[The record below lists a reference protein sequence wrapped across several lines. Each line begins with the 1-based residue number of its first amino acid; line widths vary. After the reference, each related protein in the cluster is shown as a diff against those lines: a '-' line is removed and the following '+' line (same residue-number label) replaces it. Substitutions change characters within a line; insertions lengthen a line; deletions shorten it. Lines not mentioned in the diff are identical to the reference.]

1 MLVHVG
7 RRMLHV
13 RWPTYSLVD
22 VTKRSLLSWSIALL
36 LVVGTSASWGAAG
49 QAVAELKALS
59 CCTRDCGHGGEKP
72 ADPSRCCGVA
82 SPHAAAA
89 SIAPTPSSPAP
100 ALVTVLLAT
109 PVSPAAA
116 PALAAT
122 SPGLAAAR
130 AAPVFLL
137 TRSLRI

>member
-1 MLVHVG
+1 VS
-7 RRMLHV
+7 RA
-13 RWPTYSLVD
+13 TYSLPD
-22 VTKRSLLSWSIALL
+22 VTKRSLLRWSVALL
-36 LVVGTSASWGAAG
+36 LVVGTSASYGAAT
-49 QAVAELKALS
+49 QSIAELRALS
-59 CCTRDCGHGGEKP
+59 CCTHDCGHQKA

-89 SIAPTPSSPAP
+89 SVAPTPSSPAP